1 MEEYIQPEIEI
12 IHIGSADIITTSGEP
27 AVGNGDIET
36 PEMP

>member
-12 IHIGSADIITTSGEP
+12 IHIGSADVITASGP
-27 AVGNGDIET
+27 AVENGDIET